1 MQDRTVANV
10 AVFFDDGIGTGEAV
24 HHAGILKIGSGF
36 EDQAAKVTAQAGA
49 GADIAAGANDHITD
63 QNRAG
68 MHIRRGINHGNNA
81 VNGVNAQGGHA
92 QLAFMN
98 GCCIIELVL
107 NGVILE
113 AAMSDDLDSKHG
125 VQSLEI
131 GMGILRAMMD
141 GQRSMMLKDIA
152 AAADMP
158 ASKAH
163 RYLVSLIRAGLVE
176 QDPMSSRYDLGPL
189 ALNLGLVALDRLDRV
204 RLGLNVIAE
213 MRDEINQTTAL
224 AVWGDRGPVI
234 VRWERPRRPITVNV
248 ITGTVLD
255 LLSSATGRVFAAWMP
270 KKAVTPLLA
279 VEMKA
284 PDVPPELK
292 TRAGVETML
301 AEVRAQGY
309 ATTEGFHRVPG
320 VEAVAA
326 PVFNF
331 RNEITMAVLVVGVQG
346 MFDTQAEGAVV
357 RSLKRHA
364 EALSLR
370 LGAHGEP
377 KTPA

>member
-1 MQDRTVANV
+1 M
-10 AVFFDDGIGTGEAV
+10 
-24 HHAGILKIGSGF
+24 
-36 EDQAAKVTAQAGA
+36 
-49 GADIAAGANDHITD
+49 NDEME
-63 QNRAG
+63 G
-68 MHIRRGINHGNNA
+68 
-81 VNGVNAQGGHA
+81 
-92 QLAFMN
+92 
-98 GCCIIELVL
+98 
-107 NGVILE
+107 
-113 AAMSDDLDSKHG
+113 KHG

-131 GMGILRAMMD
+131 GMGLLRAMVD

-176 QDPMSSRYDLGPL
+176 QDPMSSRYDLGAF

-204 RLGLNVIAE
+204 RLGLTAIAE

-248 ITGTVLD
+248 ITGTVLE
-255 LLSSATGRVFAAWMP
+255 LLSSATGRIFAAWMP
-270 KKAVTPLLA
+270 KKTVTPLLA
-279 VEMKA
+279 AEMKA
-284 PDVPPELK
+284 DDVPPELK
-292 TRAGVETML
+292 TRAGIEAML
-301 AEVRAQGY
+301 ADIRSRGY
-309 ATTEGFHRVPG
+309 ATTDGFHRIPG

-331 RNEITMAVLVVGVQG
+331 KNEITMAVLVVGVQG
-346 MFDTQAEGAVV
+346 MFDTRPEGDVV
-357 RSLKRHA
+357 RSMLRHA

-377 KTPA
+377 KIPV